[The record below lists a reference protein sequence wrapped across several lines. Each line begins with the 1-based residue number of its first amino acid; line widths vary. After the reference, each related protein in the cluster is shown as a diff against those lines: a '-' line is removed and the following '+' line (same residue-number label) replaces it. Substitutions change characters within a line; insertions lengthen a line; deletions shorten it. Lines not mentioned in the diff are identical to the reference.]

1 MKEFIGKTHKENI
14 AHKVTKMELHI
25 FQKTELVGI
34 CIKRQLQ
41 FKIIM
46 QRSYQLF
53 NTTCYLP

>member
-14 AHKVTKMELHI
+14 AHKVTKMEPHI

-41 FKIIM
+41 FKI
-46 QRSYQLF
+46 
-53 NTTCYLP
+53 